1 MGDTMFSDT
10 AFEMHGAVEKK
21 AALSKKTL
29 GTLLAEYPFIE
40 DFFTENRL
48 TELHILD
55 NTQRTFDAFLQGL
68 SEEQCEEC
76 ALDRETLA
84 SALFEYI
91 IQMERF
97 LNGADVQSVR
107 SLTILPGT
115 DKSGT
120 AEHFTDLVL
129 YPSQIISIVGPTGS
143 GKSRLLA
150 DIEWT
155 AQHDTPTGRTILIN
169 GAPPDKAIRFSINNK
184 LVAQLSQ
191 NMNFVMDLSVRE
203 FIELHAESR
212 MVEDKEG
219 AVQRIIEAANKLA
232 GEQFRLDTPIT
243 ALSGGQSRALMIAD
257 TAILSSSP
265 IVLIDEIENA
275 GIDRKKALQLLVSND
290 KIVLMATHDPA
301 LALYADKRI
310 VIKNGGIHAIIE
322 TSAQEKRILTELEAM
337 DTKIQTMRVKL
348 RAGERL

>member
-1 MGDTMFSDT
+1 MTAYTDTGLVT
-10 AFEMHGAVEKK
+10 HH
-21 AALSKKTL
+21 AAGEAANLSKETIE
-29 GTLLAEYPFIE
+29 TLLAEYPFIE
-40 DFFTENRL
+40 DFFAENRL
-48 TELHILD
+48 TELHISD
-55 NTQRTFDAFLQGL
+55 NTQLTFDAFLQSL
-68 SEEQCEEC
+68 SGEQCEEY
-76 ALDRETLA
+76 AIDRE
-84 SALFEYI
+84 ALSHSFFEYI
-91 IQMERF
+91 IQMKRF
-97 LNGADVQSVR
+97 LNGDDAQGIQ

-115 DKSGT
+115 DKSG
-120 AEHFTDLVL
+120 EPENFQDLIL

-155 AQHDTPTGRTILIN
+155 AQKDTPTGRTILIN
-169 GAPPDKAIRFSINNK
+169 GEVPDKAIRFSINNK

-212 MVEDKEG
+212 LVENKET

-275 GIDRKKALQLLVSND
+275 GIDRKKALQLLISNE

-310 VIKNGGIHAIIE
+310 VIKNGGIHAVIE
-322 TSAQEKRILTELEAM
+322 TSEHEKAILNELESM
-337 DTKIQTMRVKL
+337 DAKIQALRVQL